1 MREARRLAGARA
13 SRVGFHGGSQ
23 GGWVAPLAAT
33 RVDADFVVVG
43 YGLAVSPLAEDRG
56 EVMQGLVAA
65 GFDDPGVLRKA
76 REATDATAT
85 VIASGFERG
94 YEQLDAVR
102 ARYGAEPWWPAIAGE
117 FSGEM
122 LRTDNDS
129 IRRYGPLRV
138 HGTTWEY
145 EPMPVLRRVQVPQ
158 LWIQAGDDTEA
169 PPAETRARL
178 LAPVAEGRP
187 LSVVEF
193 PTADHDILEFE
204 AGADG
209 RRRATRHSDG
219 FFRLLVDWIR
229 DGRMGD
235 APYGNARVLSR
246 AGDH

>member
-1 MREARRLAGARA
+1 PAAAARSGSPGSSNVVSNSTGVASPAARRRSTRPIPSRPGMRTSATTTSTPAPAAALREARRLAGARA

-138 HGTTWEY
+138 HGTT
-145 EPMPVLRRVQVPQ
+145 
-158 LWIQAGDDTEA
+158 
-169 PPAETRARL
+169 
-178 LAPVAEGRP
+178 
-187 LSVVEF
+187 
-193 PTADHDILEFE
+193 
-204 AGADG
+204 
-209 RRRATRHSDG
+209 
-219 FFRLLVDWIR
+219 
-229 DGRMGD
+229 
-235 APYGNARVLSR
+235 
-246 AGDH
+246 